1 MLRSLAKMQ
10 RLATFANY
18 RNEKNIFLCK
28 LSGAGFSYQGYENAL
43 ECADCGFHCNSWED
57 INDLFSRHR
66 QHSPSC
72 RFVQQSRSRGSIH
85 KLQCNTKDVSHGA
98 SNLDLGSLEN
108 TDIPRASKCR
118 DSDSAQQSESALR
131 PRSDSKRQV
140 NLDSAKQ
147 VFQKLGIHI
156 DLNRSKHPTY
166 AVLASRISSFT
177 SVDTTA
183 FHRPVSAMAQAG
195 FFYKGVCI
203 NILQNHNQS
212 CFSNG

>member
-1 MLRSLAKMQ
+1 MQ

-72 RFVQQSRSRGSIH
+72 RFVQQSRSIGNIQ
-85 KLQCNTKDVSHGA
+85 KLQCKTNDASRGA
-98 SNLDLGSLEN
+98 SNLVLGSSEN
-108 TDIPRASKCR
+108 NEIPRASKCR
-118 DSDSAQQSESALR
+118 GSESAQQSESALT
-131 PRSDSKRQV
+131 PRSDSKRQA
-140 NLDSAKQ
+140 NLESAKQ

-195 FFYKGVCI
+195 FFYKGVYI
-203 NILQNHNQS
+203 NILQNHT
-212 CFSNG
+212 FTF